1 MRAPAPHRKL
11 RALAAAATLTAAL
24 ALPIGVAAAAEADK
38 PVRAATLGEA
48 TTVGPPAPATE
59 AGDPGNATAGE
70 GGSNGKGAADPGSE
84 TEPTAGGEAGAKEG
98 GSGTTPAGDG
108 AASVVEGGVTENS
121 PLAPEGEAVRHPK
134 LPPASG
140 GTTAEKISPAE
151 EELESAE
158 SELEADEAAEKIAAE
173 SADKAAPAL
182 QIPALSASACAA
194 AAVPQ
199 QLVPIYQRA
208 SAQYGLGSQ
217 GAAVLAGINAVET
230 GFGTNLGPSSAGAE
244 GWMQFMPSTWATYGV
259 DANGDGVAEP
269 DNPEDA
275 IYSAA
280 RYLAAAGM
288 PADTYGAIYAYNH
301 ADWYVSEVLA
311 DAGCYAAEVGDTAF
325 TAAGLT
331 PQIEVLKCQAA
342 PGWKKQIPAEYL
354 EAFEAAAARY
364 ELGKRGV
371 WALAAIARLESNF
384 GKGMSKVQLEA
395 TGPLGLEASEWKQ
408 FRVDGDDDGHIRH
421 ADIFDSALT
430 LAREIWSKGS
440 LEAGVFAHNQAAWYV
455 EEVMSEAGEIEGGCK
470 TSYVDWRVSPLAAE
484 TTVAGAEAVIQPNG
498 LAAAPTGAPPAVK
511 AAIAAANS
519 IATTPYVWGGGHASF
534 YSYGYDCS
542 GAVSFALY
550 GAGLLDTPL
559 TSGALES
566 YGEPGP
572 GKWITIYAN
581 AEHTYMVIGGLRWD
595 TVGDANGTGPRWHAE
610 PPYPQGFVVRHPAG
624 Y

>member
-1 MRAPAPHRKL
+1 MPAYPRKL
-11 RALAAAATLTAAL
+11 RAVIAAGALTVAL
-24 ALPIGVAAAAEADK
+24 ALPIGVAAAAEDGQ
-38 PVRAATLGEA
+38 PTQGESLGGSA
-48 TTVGPPAPATE
+48 VQSSPLAPATE
-59 AGDPGNATAGE
+59 APS
-70 GGSNGKGAADPGSE
+70 GS
-84 TEPTAGGEAGAKEG
+84 GGEAGSEG
-98 GSGTTPAGDG
+98 EAGATTEAGTEAGGTSGSGSSRGEA
-108 AASVVEGGVTENS
+108 VTENS
-121 PLAPEGEAVRHPK
+121 PLTPEPIRHPK

-140 GTTAEKISPAE
+140 GTTAEEPTVGE
-151 EELESAE
+151 EELAEAE
-158 SELEADEAAEKIAAE
+158 SEQEADEAAERAGEEAGT
-173 SADKAAPAL
+173 DLPAPTL
-182 QIPALSASACAA
+182 QVPSLTASACAA
-194 AAVPQ
+194 TAVPP
-199 QLVPIYQRA
+199 QLIPIYQRA
-208 SAQYGLGSQ
+208 SAQYALGSQ
-217 GAAVLAGINAVET
+217 GPAVLAGINAVET

-259 DANGDGVAEP
+259 DANGDGVADP
-269 DNPEDA
+269 NNPEDA
-275 IYSAA
+275 IFAAA
-280 RYLAAAGM
+280 RYLSAAGM

-311 DAGCYAAEVGDTAF
+311 NAGCYAGEIGDTAF
-325 TAAGLT
+325 SQAGLS
-331 PQIEVLKCQAA
+331 PQIEVLRCEAA

-354 EAFEAAAARY
+354 KAFEAAAARY

-384 GKGMSKVQLEA
+384 GRGMGKKELGEV
-395 TGPLGLEASEWKQ
+395 GPLGLEASEWARY
-408 FRVDGDDDGHIRH
+408 RVDGDDDGHIRH
-421 ADIFDSALT
+421 ADIADSAAT

-455 EEVMSEAGEIEGGCK
+455 EEVVREAEEIEGGCK
-470 TSYVDWRVSPLAAE
+470 THYVDWRVAPLAAE
-484 TTVAGAEAVIQPNG
+484 TTVQGAEAVIQPNG
-498 LAAAPTGAPPAVK
+498 LAAAPASAPPAIK

-559 TSGALES
+559 TSGSLES

-581 AEHTYMVIGGLRWD
+581 ATHTYMVIAGLRWD
-595 TVGDANGTGPRWHAE
+595 TVGDAEGTGPRWHAE
-610 PPYPQGFVVRHPAG
+610 PPYPEGFVVRHPAG